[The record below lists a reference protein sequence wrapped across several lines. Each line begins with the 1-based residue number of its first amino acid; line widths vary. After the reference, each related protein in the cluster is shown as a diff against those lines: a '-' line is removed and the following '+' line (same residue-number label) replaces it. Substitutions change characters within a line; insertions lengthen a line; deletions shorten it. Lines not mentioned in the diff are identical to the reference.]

1 MWFIYTLIH
10 IFLMA
15 LVNYTDEHLATDNK
29 LPQIPNIHTRVGSVL
44 IISTLMCFIG
54 AIILMVTTNDIH
66 LAYLPMALAFLS
78 AIPMV
83 AHWATYFYLLQS
95 YPVHQVIPISQL
107 SSVWLLLMEL
117 GSGGTITKVGLG
129 GIFTLLYGA
138 YILDAGT
145 FKWKIP
151 TKLFLIALPTTA
163 LGAITLFIVRA
174 ASASGSVVGI
184 SFWQMIA
191 TGIIGILLFS
201 FVKKYRAGFT
211 YRIRNQGKTFLGL
224 SLVNETFSEAGYLFS
239 NLAVAIAPVA
249 AYVSAMTGVQGLFVL
264 LLFWMFPQ
272 GKRTKVTP
280 TQWFSIILIGL
291 GVFLIENN

>member
-15 LVNYTDEHLATDNK
+15 LVNYTDEHLASNNK
-29 LPQIPNIHTRVGSVL
+29 LPQTPNIHTKVGSVL

-54 AIILMVTTNDIH
+54 AFILMVTTKDIR
-66 LAYLPMALAFLS
+66 LTSLPMALAFLS

-83 AHWATYFYLLQS
+83 AHWATYFYLLQI
-95 YPVHQVIPISQL
+95 YPVHQVTPISQL
-107 SSVWLLLMEL
+107 SAVWLLLMEL
-117 GSGGTITKVGLG
+117 LSGGTITKIGFG
-129 GIFTLLYGA
+129 GIVILIYGA

-145 FKWKIP
+145 LKWKIP
-151 TKLFLIALPTTA
+151 TKLFLIALPTTVF
-163 LGAITLFIVRA
+163 GAVTLFMVRI

-201 FVKKYRAGFT
+201 FVKKYREGLT
-211 YRIRNQGKTFLGL
+211 YRIKNQGKTFLGL
-224 SLVNETFSEAGYLFS
+224 SLVNETFSEIGYVLS

-249 AYVSAMTGVQGLFVL
+249 AYVSAMTGVQGLFL
-264 LLFWMFPQ
+264 LLIFWMFPQ
-272 GKRTKVTP
+272 GTRTKVTA
-280 TQWFSIILIGL
+280 TQWFSIILIGI
-291 GVFLIENN
+291 GVFLIKNN